1 MKKLVFYYKTCLR
14 MMILS
19 CYNYTFIYS
28 EIILTKQSGIASVER
43 SGVQLIT
50 NWQIFGISSQAN
62 SYWVT

>member
-1 MKKLVFYYKTCLR
+1 

-19 CYNYTFIYS
+19 CYNYNFIYS
-28 EIILTKQSGIASVER
+28 EIILTKQSGVASVER
-43 SGVQLIT
+43 SGVELIT